1 MVRWENKPSIHTQLL
16 RAYLALVRLSCFWK
30 EVIVID
36 SSWLPICTKMNCKI
50 IFTQYTVSQK
60 CIIFEMVYSSKLQI
74 LILMTFGRN
83 IQITLE

>member
-60 CIIFEMVYSSKLQI
+60 CIIFEATEKVGVENVAPDIGWKP
-74 LILMTFGRN
+74 R
-83 IQITLE
+83 E